1 MAFKIIEGS
10 EVASNRSS
18 HVLKAG
24 EIAIDNNSLYIGD
37 GVTAGGNQ
45 VGGSGSFEIHTQST
59 RGSTDSG
66 NPLELPADKDMYI
79 FHYPFHGNITH
90 FSLPDG
96 TTVGQT
102 VKLCVPYSH
111 NLGSAPQIHFT
122 RHDGSSNIS
131 LTGNG
136 SRNMEMVWTG
146 TYWIFTNYMS

>member
-1 MAFKIIEGS
+1 MSFRKLKYKHVNTTRSS
-10 EVASNRSS
+10 EVLR
-18 HVLKAG
+18 AG
-24 EIAIDNNSLYIGD
+24 EVAVEGTSLYVGD
-37 GVTAGGNQ
+37 GVSGGTQ
-45 VGGSGSFEIHTQST
+45 IGGSSPFEIHTQST

-79 FHYPFHGNITH
+79 FHYPHHGNITH

-111 NLGSAPQIHFT
+111 NLGSAPRIHFT
-122 RHDGSSNIS
+122 RHDGSSDIG

-136 SRNMEMVWTG
+136 SRNMELVWTG